1 MKRKQAWTLY
11 KKEEETAIEE
21 LCSGYRRFLD
31 AGKTERECIKEAV
44 RLAKKKGYR
53 KLSECGRIKPGDK
66 VYAVHSSKTAVFF
79 QIGTDLQGEV
89 SADLDTDEGAGAAAF
104 RIIGAHVDSPRLD
117 VKQVPLY
124 EESNQVYLDTHYYG
138 GIKKYQWLSLP
149 LALHGV
155 VVHKDGT
162 KTLVQIGEKEEDPVF
177 VITDLLPHLGKDLL
191 EKKVREFID
200 AEKLDLLIG
209 NRAEKSGRAVEY
221 IRQLLMQKYQIGE
234 EDFLS
239 AELEVVPAG
248 NARDCGLDGSMILAY
263 GQDDRSCAYAALLA
277 LLESSEMQ
285 LEHTCCCILA
295 DKEETGSRGATG
307 MHSRFF
313 ENTVA
318 DLLEKLEIRQ
328 DKVQNG
334 NAVQKRQTD
343 RKLGHILQNS
353 QMLSADVSAAYDP
366 LYETYFEKKNAA
378 YLSEGV
384 VFCKYSG
391 SGGKAGGN
399 DASAEYMAKLRRI
412 MDEAGVVYQTAELGA
427 VDRGGGG
434 TIAYILAEYGMDVID
449 CGPAVLGMH
458 APWEVLSKADLY
470 ETVKAYRAFY
480 QEA

>member
-117 VKQVPLY
+117 VKQIPLY

-209 NRAEKSGRAVEY
+209 NRAEKGGRAVEY
-221 IRQLLMQKYQIGE
+221 IRQLLMQKYRIRE

-353 QMLSADVSAAYDP
+353 QMLSADVS
-366 LYETYFEKKNAA
+366 
-378 YLSEGV
+378 
-384 VFCKYSG
+384 
-391 SGGKAGGN
+391 
-399 DASAEYMAKLRRI
+399 I
-412 MDEAGVVYQTAELGA
+412 
-427 VDRGGGG
+427 
-434 TIAYILAEYGMDVID
+434 
-449 CGPAVLGMH
+449 
-458 APWEVLSKADLY
+458 
-470 ETVKAYRAFY
+470 
-480 QEA
+480 

>member
-209 NRAEKSGRAVEY
+209 NRAEKGGRAVEY
-221 IRQLLMQKYQIGE
+221 IRQLLMQKYRIRE

-248 NARDCGLDGSMILAY
+248 SARDCGLDGSMILAY

-285 LEHTCCCILA
+285 LELTCCCILA

-318 DLLEKLEIRQ
+318 DLLEKLEIQQ

-334 NAVQKRQTD
+334 NAVQKSGDWGIFCRIRRCFPRMSAPHMIRYMRPILKRKMPRIFRRALCSANTAGAEERQE
-343 RKLGHILQNS
+343 
-353 QMLSADVSAAYDP
+353 
-366 LYETYFEKKNAA
+366 ETTPAPNIWRNCA
-378 YLSEGV
+378 
-384 VFCKYSG
+384 G
-391 SGGKAGGN
+391 SWTKPVWCI
-399 DASAEYMAKLRRI
+399 RRRNW
-412 MDEAGVVYQTAELGA
+412 G
-427 VDRGGGG
+427 R
-434 TIAYILAEYGMDVID
+434 
-449 CGPAVLGMH
+449 
-458 APWEVLSKADLY
+458 
-470 ETVKAYRAFY
+470 
-480 QEA
+480 

>member
-117 VKQVPLY
+117 VKQIPLY

-209 NRAEKSGRAVEY
+209 NRAEKGGRAVEY
-221 IRQLLMQKYQIGE
+221 IRQLLMQKYRIRE

-412 MDEAGVVYQTAELGA
+412 MDEAGVVYQTAGLGA

-434 TIAYILAEYGMDVID
+434 PIAYILA
-449 CGPAVLGMH
+449 
-458 APWEVLSKADLY
+458 
-470 ETVKAYRAFY
+470 
-480 QEA
+480 